1 MDLQLTPPN
10 RISMMHCN
18 KTGNSLELAKHLS
31 RFNVS

>member
-1 MDLQLTPPN
+1 LTLTNGIP
-10 RISMMHCN
+10 MMHCN